1 MIYVVATLTTT
12 PGGAEALRA
21 PAAACI
27 AETRKEKGCISYEL
41 FQSLGDPDTLVF
53 VERWETRDD
62 LTAHSKQPHL
72 KVWREASG
80 PHLVS
85 RKIEIVHA
93 EKVETF

>member
-1 MIYVVATLTTT
+1 MIYVVATLKLK
-12 PGGAEALRA
+12 PGAREHLIG
-21 PAAACI
+21 PARVCI
-27 AETRKEKGCISYEL
+27 AETRKEKGCISYDL
-41 FQSLGDPDTLVF
+41 FDSMADADTMVF

-72 KVWREASG
+72 AVWREASG

-85 RKIEIVHA
+85 RSIEIIHP